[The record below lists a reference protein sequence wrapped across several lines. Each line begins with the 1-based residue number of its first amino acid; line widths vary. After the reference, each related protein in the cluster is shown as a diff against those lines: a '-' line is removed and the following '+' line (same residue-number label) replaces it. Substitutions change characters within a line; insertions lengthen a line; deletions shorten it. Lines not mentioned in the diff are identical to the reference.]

1 MGKVLLF
8 MLAIVAFA
16 GCSCIPVKNSTPM
29 ANYHTLI
36 VRNINWNET
45 AVIDITGDQM
55 KEYIA
60 AQPRLA
66 ELFRAE
72 FEKYIKMIS
81 FFDKVVYGA
90 VLADADTLI
99 LEPKIYTLKPGGFMP
114 GASFT
119 GLLITAGGRLVGNY
133 TAERRLNQN
142 NGTNM
147 LENIEKLVI
156 ELGEDAASRLPY
168 AR

>member
-1 MGKVLLF
+1 MGKILLF
-8 MLAIVAFA
+8 MFAIVVFA
-16 GCSCIPVKNSTPM
+16 GCSGIPIKSSTPM
-29 ANYHTLI
+29 ANYHMLI

-45 AVIDITGDQM
+45 AISDITDDSM

-72 FEKYIKMIS
+72 FEKYIREIG
-81 FFDKVVYGA
+81 FFDKVVYGDA
-90 VLADADTLI
+90 PADVDTLI

-114 GASFT
+114 GATYT
-119 GLLITAGGRLVGNY
+119 GLLKTADGRLVGKY
-133 TAERRLNQN
+133 TAERRLNQSN
-142 NGTNM
+142 DANT
-147 LENIEKLVI
+147 LENIEKLI
-156 ELGEDAASRLPY
+156 KELGEDAASRLPY